1 MAVPKLLNVFDLSG
15 HCQDS
20 IALRCSG
27 AFLSVLS
34 SVATCIPGK
43 IDWVKPLDD
52 QTIRF
57 DEFRLS

>member
-1 MAVPKLLNVFDLSG
+1 LNGVQSMAVPKLFNVFDLSG

-43 IDWVKPLDD
+43 I
-52 QTIRF
+52 
-57 DEFRLS
+57 